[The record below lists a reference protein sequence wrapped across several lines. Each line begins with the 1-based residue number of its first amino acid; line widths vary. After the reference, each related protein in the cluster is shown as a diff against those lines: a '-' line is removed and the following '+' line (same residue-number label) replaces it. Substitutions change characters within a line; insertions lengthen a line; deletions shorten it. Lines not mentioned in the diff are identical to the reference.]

1 MCPIVGIDVELSKEE
16 EQELVDSLS
25 ALLKKEVQLQSEKEN
40 LNPQNHKEL
49 ESQEYLNKQIL
60 PVNKIKELQKKANQ
74 TAATLLDSP
83 LAARGEFKLVVPLEE
98 QYAVAIMYHS
108 KATRAEDKK
117 ALEKECAYLEALS
130 KLGIPCIRTYGDVFE
145 FGKEKYA
152 AVIMNWQP
160 HVLMIEGKHPDAI
173 KTLLPA
179 MLFNVKI
186 PKGEGWVMQLEN
198 IRQKIDMNI
207 QNGVVTF
214 VGVQDK
220 ISKLMRNFSTFIE
233 KLEASC
239 IKIAD
244 LQILID
250 ESQQLF
256 IIDPLAVFNVQG
268 TNFVCYTDVLEQSQ
282 KTFVMDE
289 QLSQALANTTKMLR
303 AVQSWLGNASKT
315 RNLSEIKELFFSSE
329 QSEEKIERSISG
341 KMSPLLKKFLK
352 PKIDFKMLER
362 NFAITPSTLVPEVIT
377 TKITVL
383 ENAEIISHDS
393 DEALEKDEEL
403 EKIEKN
409 SSRKLKN

>member
-1 MCPIVGIDVELSKEE
+1 MCPIDGIDVDLSKEE
-16 EQELVDSLS
+16 EQELLDSLCV
-25 ALLKKEVQLQSEKEN
+25 LLKKEVQLQSEKEN
-40 LNPQNHKEL
+40 INPENH
-49 ESQEYLNKQIL
+49 QEFEPQAHLNKQIL
-60 PVNKIKELQKKANQ
+60 PLNKIKELQEKANQ

-108 KATRAEDKK
+108 KATREEDKK
-117 ALEKECAYLEALS
+117 ALENECAYLGALS
-130 KLGIPCIRTYGDVFE
+130 KLGMPCIRTYGDVFE

-179 MLFNVKI
+179 MLFNVQI

-214 VGVQDK
+214 VSVQDK

-233 KLEASC
+233 KLEAAC

-268 TNFVCYTDVLEQSQ
+268 TNIVRYTDVLDQSQ
-282 KTFVMDE
+282 KAFVIDE
-289 QLSQALANTTKMLR
+289 ALSQGLANTTKMLR
-303 AVQSWLGNASKT
+303 AIQTWLANASKT
-315 RNLSEIKELFFSSE
+315 RNLAEMKDLFLSGE

-362 NFAITPSTLVPEVIT
+362 NFTPMPSVSVSGEIT

-393 DEALEKDEEL
+393 DKALEKGEEL
-403 EKIEKN
+403 EKIEKT